1 MPKRPNK
8 TDNIKNAAIVE
19 AMRKSLGN
27 MSEAARLLGCHRT
40 TICERIKFDSELA
53 AEIDAITEEMF
64 DFVESALLKKIREG
78 DTTAIIFACKTRLKK
93 RGYIEGA
100 TLPLPP
106 STAVGVAD
114 EQPTIDRIRSYLDFA
129 RADGRNLTF
138 VYGTTRSG
146 KTYTILQWLVSGLR
160 SGRLGNHIL
169 VGGMTMPFLR
179 NGAMSYLRD
188 ICRDYSD
195 CEVIDGGRK
204 IRCADREL
212 VCQSFDDPAK
222 ALSAQWSTVYLNEG
236 NYLPTSVVDALRI
249 RTAGLI
255 VTDYNPSVAKWW
267 GGDVATDDNTLF
279 CSFKDNPY
287 LGQTQLDAI
296 EDIKRRGESAPAG
309 SYENWYYNVYYLGR
323 YAEMGGEVFT
333 NVRRCTPADVDAV
346 EAVEAWGIDFG
357 DVADPNALV
366 RVRLI
371 PSERKLWCECRLYR
385 TAVDDVE
392 MVEILNREGVGK
404 LVCETATG
412 GQTRMRNFKKLG
424 FKGWVIPCEKEQVAQ
439 SVFNLASFE
448 INCAD
453 DRTFE
458 EFRDYSVTDGQF
470 HGADHCID
478 AVRYVAHKL
487 INGSI
492 RQ

>member
-1 MPKRPNK
+1 MPKIPNK
-8 TDNIKNAAIVE
+8 TDATKNAAIVA
-19 AMRKSLGN
+19 AMKKTLGN
-27 MSEAARLLGCHRT
+27 MSEAAKLLGCARS
-40 TICERIKFDSELA
+40 TISDRARRFPDLA
-53 AEIDAITEEMF
+53 EALAEVNEEVF
-64 DFVESALLKKIREG
+64 DFVESALLKKVREG
-78 DTTAIIFACKTRLKK
+78 DTTAIIFACKTKLRS
-93 RGYIEGA
+93 RGYVEGA
-100 TLPLPP
+100 IPMAQ
-106 STAVGVAD
+106 SAIGKFD
-114 EQPTIDRIRSYLDFA
+114 EQPTIERIRAYLDYVS
-129 RADGRNLTF
+129 ADGQNLTF

-146 KTYTILQWLVSGLR
+146 KTYTILQWLVAGLR

-179 NGAMSYLRD
+179 NGAMAYLRT

-204 IRCADREL
+204 VRCADREII
-212 VCQSFDDPAK
+212 CQSFDDPAK

-255 VTDYNPSVAKWW
+255 VCDYNPSVAKWW
-267 GGDVATDDNTLF
+267 GSEKNEEKNTLF
-279 CSFKDNPY
+279 CSFTNNPF
-287 LGQTQLDAI
+287 LGDAQKEAI
-296 EDIKRRGESAPAG
+296 EDIKRRGETAPVG

-323 YAEMGGEVFT
+323 YAEMGGGVFT

-366 RVRLI
+366 RVRVI
-371 PSERKLWCECRLYR
+371 PSERRLFCECRLYR

-392 MVEILNREGVGK
+392 MVEILNREGVGR

-439 SVFNLASFE
+439 SVFNLSGYE

-453 DRTFE
+453 DHTFE
-458 EFRDYSVTDGQF
+458 EFRDYTIADGRF
-470 HGADHCID
+470 HGDDHCID

-492 RQ
+492 RET